1 MAWLIRL
8 CRSAGAIGAS
18 ENWST
23 FQDGCT
29 AFNNLWSH
37 QRRGQKICGVA
48 VSSGV
53 GQLRCLE
60 VEHAGGRS
68 TRLMQNCSMRDC
80 SEYTKKNTDCTGV

>member
-1 MAWLIRL
+1 M
-8 CRSAGAIGAS
+8 S
-18 ENWST
+18 
-23 FQDGCT
+23 
-29 AFNNLWSH
+29 
-37 QRRGQKICGVA
+37 GVA

-80 SEYTKKNTDCTGV
+80 SEYTKKIQIAQVYKMQHNLMDTPAM